1 MKEYQTCVEN
11 MQVVFNNLLKS
22 TRNQVEC
29 AFERLTARWRVLT
42 KTVDLKLQIVPAVV
56 YSCFILHTFCE
67 SKNYFGQDEEEVEA
81 QIMRHRLEEQNNIN
95 LPDPIYS
102 NNTSEGEYI
111 RSILTNYIQEHLPDG
126 Y

>member
-11 MQVVFNNLLKS
+11 MQVVFNNLLRS